1 MTIKKY
7 MHSVAQSWRER
18 KEACNHTSKTVL
30 HHTGDSCGFTAR
42 HMLIFLN
49 VLALLRLSQR
59 FWLMILL
66 TFILIAD
73 TGIAASVLITY
84 LHHPCPQPL
93 LPSLALMGPTS
104 QRILDPV

>member
-1 MTIKKY
+1 MEGGQGRSLKQKPQK
-7 MHSVAQSWRER
+7 S
-18 KEACNHTSKTVL
+18 TVRWL
-30 HHTGDSCGFTAR
+30 TAR